1 MQITTYKNASEEHVL
16 DKQLTVVN
24 SGVNAMFKD
33 DTNMINPTIIIS
45 SLMSKNFNYVYI
57 SDTDR
62 YYYVNDMTYS
72 QQRTFINLSV
82 DVLMSFNSDIK
93 DLEVIA
99 NRSSSY
105 YNTYQKDDSI
115 PFENR
120 NIISTQPFSAGFGGE
135 CLILAVNGGGAPVA
149 PTTPGGDE

>member
-1 MQITTYKNASEEHVL
+1 MQITTYRNASEEHVL

-24 SGVNAMFKD
+24 SNISAMFKD
-33 DTNMINPTIIIS
+33 DANMVNPTIIIS
-45 SLMSKNFNYVYI
+45 SLISKNFNYVYI

-62 YYYVNDMTYS
+62 YYYVTDMTYS
-72 QQRTFINLSV
+72 QQRTLITLAV

-120 NIISTQPFSAGFGGE
+120 NIISTQPFASGFVGDT
-135 CLILAVNGGGAPVA
+135 LILAVNGGGAA
-149 PTTPGGDE
+149 PTP

>member
-24 SGVNAMFKD
+24 SGVTAMFKD
-33 DTNMINPTIIIS
+33 DTNMLNPTIIIS

-82 DVLMSFNSDIK
+82 DVLMSFNSEIK
-93 DLEVIA
+93 ALNVIA

-105 YNTYQKDDSI
+105 YNVYQKDDTI

-120 NIISTQPFSAGFGGE
+120 NVISTQNFPSGFNSQS
-135 CLILAVNGGGAPVA
+135 LILAVNGGV
-149 PTTPGGDE
+149 

>member
-1 MQITTYKNASEEHVL
+1 MTITTYSNASEEHVL

-24 SGVNAMFKD
+24 SGVTAMFKD

-72 QQRTFINLSV
+72 QQRTFINLTV
-82 DVLMSFNSDIK
+82 DVLMSFNSEIK
-93 DLEVIA
+93 ALNVIA

-105 YNTYQKDDSI
+105 YNVYQTDSSI

-120 NIISTQPFSAGFGGE
+120 NVISTQPFSGGFNGQSM
-135 CLILAVNGGGAPVA
+135 LLAVNGGY
-149 PTTPGGDE
+149 

>member
-1 MQITTYKNASEEHVL
+1 MQITTYRNASEEHVL

-24 SGVNAMFKD
+24 SDVTAMFKD

-57 SDTDR
+57 SDTNR

-82 DVLMSFNSDIK
+82 DVLMSFNSEIK
-93 DLEVIA
+93 NLDLIA
-99 NRSSSY
+99 NRSSSRF
-105 YNTYQKDDSI
+105 NVYQPDSEVK
-115 PFENR
+115 FLQKS
-120 NIISTQPFSAGFGGE
+120 IIATQKFPYGFTGSSM
-135 CLILAVNGGGAPVA
+135 ILSVNGG
-149 PTTPGGDE
+149 

>member
-1 MQITTYKNASEEHVL
+1 MTITTYSNASEEHVL

-24 SGVNAMFKD
+24 SGVTAMFKD

-72 QQRTFINLSV
+72 QQRTFINLTV
-82 DVLMSFNSDIK
+82 DVLMSFNAEIK
-93 DLEVIA
+93 ALNVIA

-105 YNTYQKDDSI
+105 YNVYQKDDSI

-120 NIISTQPFSAGFGGE
+120 NVISTQNFPSGFNSQS
-135 CLILAVNGGGAPVA
+135 LILAVNGGV
-149 PTTPGGDE
+149 

>member
-1 MQITTYKNASEEHVL
+1 MTITTYRNASEEHVL

-24 SGVNAMFKD
+24 SGVTAMFKD

-82 DVLMSFNSDIK
+82 DVLMSFNAEIK
-93 DLEVIA
+93 ALNVIA

-105 YNTYQKDDSI
+105 YNVYQTDSSI

-120 NIISTQPFSAGFGGE
+120 NVISTQPFSGGFNGQSM
-135 CLILAVNGGGAPVA
+135 LLAVNGGY
-149 PTTPGGDE
+149 